1 MSQGNN
7 FFGGGFPFQAVQPT
21 ATPTTST
28 SLPANLASLLNV
40 GGATAGGNP
49 SAPQINMQ
57 ALNGQPSGT
66 VATNPNYPVLDF
78 RMQPTYA
85 DGGQVGPMGM
95 PMIPGQAGVSGAP
108 AGTPV
113 SGEELMGEADRIS
126 NANPQVVQQIQQ
138 AIMQAVQSGQL
149 TMEQLSTAIELAKA
163 AAQNPQLYPRLRTLA
178 IQRGLA
184 TEEDLPQYY
193 DQGVVLA
200 LLLAAKAVEA
210 QTGARPQRPMQ
221 QLANGGQVQTFN
233 DYLRPGSTAKDG
245 GYAPMTASPTGDNTG
260 RADDIPIRVSGG
272 EYVIPKH
279 VVDAKGTEFFDK
291 LLDQYY
297 SVVGTGSTG
306 SSGSANTV
314 TLGITNKT
322 TSGFRVTFVQVNVAL
337 YDPVEASIIVM
348 GG

>member
-1 MSQGNN
+1 MATNN
-7 FFGGGFPFQAVQPT
+7 FFGGGYGFPT
-21 ATPTTST
+21 AQPVAAPTTST

-40 GGATAGGNP
+40 GTP
-49 SAPQINMQ
+49 SAANGQQPTINMQ
-57 ALNGQPSGT
+57 ALNTSPSGT
-66 VATNPNYPVLDF
+66 VGANPNYPVLDF

-85 DGGQVGPMGM
+85 QGGQVGPMGM
-95 PMIPGQAGVSGAP
+95 PVMPGQAGVSGAP

-113 SGEELMGEADRIS
+113 SGEELMGEAERIS

-149 TMEQLSTAIELAKA
+149 TMEQLNTAIELAKA
-163 AAQNPQLYPRLRTLA
+163 AAQNPQLYPRLRALA

-184 TEEDLPQYY
+184 TEEDLPEYY

-210 QTGARPQRPMQ
+210 QTGGSRQRPMQ
-221 QLANGGQVQTFN
+221 QMMNGGQVQTFN
-233 DYLRPGSTAKDG
+233 DFIRPGSNAKDG

-279 VVDAKGTEFFDK
+279 VVEAKGTEFFDK
-291 LLDQYY
+291 LLDQYNPKK
-297 SVVGTGSTG
+297 V
-306 SSGSANTV
+306 
-314 TLGITNKT
+314 
-322 TSGFRVTFVQVNVAL
+322 
-337 YDPVEASIIVM
+337 
-348 GG
+348 

>member
-1 MSQGNN
+1 MAQNN
-7 FFGGGFPFQAVQPT
+7 FFGGGFPFQGGQAT

-28 SLPANLASLLNV
+28 SLPANLASLLNT
-40 GGATAGGNP
+40 GIP
-49 SAPQINMQ
+49 SAPNGQPQSVNLQ
-57 ALNGQPSGT
+57 ALNSQPSGT
-66 VATNPNYPVLDF
+66 VASNPNYPVLDF

-95 PMIPGQAGVSGAP
+95 PMMPGQAGVSGAP
-108 AGTPV
+108 AGTPI

-126 NANPQVVQQIQQ
+126 NANPQIVQQIQQ

-149 TMEQLSTAIELAKA
+149 TMEQLGTAIELAKA
-163 AAQNPQLYPRLRTLA
+163 AAQNPQLYPKLRALA

-184 TEEDLPQYY
+184 TEEDLPSYY

-210 QTGARPQRPMQ
+210 QTGGGQQRPMQ
-221 QLANGGQVQTFN
+221 QMMNGGQVQTFN
-233 DYLRPGSTAKDG
+233 DYIRPGSNAKDG

-279 VVDAKGTEFFDK
+279 VVEAKGTEFFDK
-291 LLDQYY
+291 LLDQYIPKK
-297 SVVGTGSTG
+297 V
-306 SSGSANTV
+306 
-314 TLGITNKT
+314 
-322 TSGFRVTFVQVNVAL
+322 
-337 YDPVEASIIVM
+337 
-348 GG
+348 